1 MYSDF
6 RDQNGNAVAASVVLE
21 AIKRPVIKTFVGFE
35 IYSLEFAPRLHVT
48 EEDIIRSSFTITN
61 NCASDGIKLGSV
73 NIGMVKVTIKNEKF
87 AIFQEP
93 SELIDCHFSPQYKL
107 EIDDNT
113 TVTVFGGEYWVKEV
127 EQFAEGVKITCY
139 DSMCKL
145 DEPFTLGTITGT
157 PYQILTQ
164 ATTACNVPLKS
175 TQAEI
180 EALPNGTRT
189 FTLHSDNDCKTWRD
203 VLSYLSMLMG
213 CFVTFARYTYGV
225 LALPGLVVRPF
236 GNGKDSYCDTVTD
249 VHRYKGAKFSIFDTE
264 YKAIELTAYAV
275 DGGNTVKKDFTYAE
289 TTGVTG
295 QTIKLGYNPFIQA
308 DTPKADLTQTQR
320 DILHELL
327 TQVSKYAYT
336 PMQISLPVGFIY
348 DLGDVIK
355 CTGGLANTGFA
366 GGYTEDCYCC
376 ISNYTYTYG
385 KEFRIKTLDSHAGK
399 GRPIIVPGPNIYGV
413 EWNVVARSWTRT
425 DNSESFINP
434 NPYVAGATEYGSPFD
449 NIMPWSGIKRVSDPD
464 AGELVKIPK
473 FWFKMSADGS
483 YFRLQIADREADG
496 FSVAPAFMDRG
507 DGKGERDFVYVG
519 RYHCSS
525 SNYKS
530 NTGVIPKTGN
540 TRAEFRTNIH
550 NLGSTIWQWDY
561 AMLVTIQMLYIVEFA
576 NWESQEV
583 IGGGCTQT
591 SATSSAVFNCGGTD
605 SMPYHT
611 GTVSASHSDYGDC
624 QYRYMEMLW
633 GNCYDFCDGIYFSA
647 ANVYAIKNP
656 ADFSDQNGGVR
667 VTSRSTN
674 AYSYIYVLQ
683 QSYVSGFEWFYFP
696 TSSTSREPSI
706 HDEFYSTQNGV
717 VLVVGGY
724 YYDNSE
730 WSANAA
736 GLFRTH
742 ADYPASHSVANHT
755 GSRLMVLP

>member
-6 RDQNGNAVAASVVLE
+6 RDQNRNPVASSVVLE
-21 AIKRPVIKTFVGFE
+21 AIKRPIIKHSVG
-35 IYSLEFAPRLHVT
+35 IQIFASAMGSIRLSAT
-48 EEDIIRSSFTITN
+48 ENDIIRGSFTITN
-61 NCASDGIKLGSV
+61 SCASDGIKLGSV
-73 NIGMVKVTIKNEKF
+73 NIGMAKVTIKNEKF
-87 AIFQEP
+87 AMLQSP
-93 SELIDCHFSPQYKL
+93 SEIMGCFMKPMFYI
-107 EIDDNT
+107 EIDENT
-113 TVTVFGGEYWVKEV
+113 TVLASGGAYWVKEV
-127 EQFAEGVKITCY
+127 EQLTEGVRLTCY
-139 DSMCKL
+139 DSMSKL

-164 ATTACNVPLKS
+164 AATACGVAVQS

-213 CFVTFARYTYGV
+213 CFVTIGNIAPYVQG
-225 LALPGLVVRPF
+225 APGLVIRPF

-264 YKAIELTAYAV
+264 YKAIELTAYAL
-275 DGGNTVKKDFTYAE
+275 DGEDTIKKDFTYAE

-308 DTPKADLTQTQR
+308 DTPEADLTQTQR

-327 TQVSKYAYT
+327 TQVDKYAYT

-385 KEFRIKTLDSHAGK
+385 KEFRIKTLESKANK
-399 GRPIIVPGPNIYGV
+399 ARPIVVPPPPVHIYGV
-413 EWNVVARSWTRT
+413 SSDGQRSKTLSRT
-425 DNSESFINP
+425 DDAVDFANP
-434 NPYVAGATEYGSPFD
+434 NPYVAGSTDYGSPFD
-449 NIMPWSGIKRVSDPD
+449 TLMPWSGIERVADSN

-473 FWFKMSADGS
+473 FWYRTEITDGVLT
-483 YFRLQIADREADG
+483 RLQIADNAVDG

-519 RYHCSS
+519 RYHCGS

-530 NTGVIPKTGN
+530 VSGVKPIVNITRTTARTG
-540 TRAEFRTNIH
+540 IH
-550 NLGSTIWQWDY
+550 ALGSDVWQWDY
-561 AMLVTIQMLYIVEFA
+561 AMLITIQMLYLVEFA
-576 NWESQEV
+576 NWDSQAT
-583 IGGGCTQT
+583 IGGGCSQT
-591 SATSSAVFNCGGTD
+591 SASSSAVFNCGGTD

-611 GTVSASHSDYGDC
+611 GTVSTSHSAYGNC
-624 QYRYMEMLW
+624 QYRYIENLW
-633 GNCYDFCDGIYFSA
+633 GNCYDWCDGVYFSSSRIR
-647 ANVYAIKNP
+647 VVKNP
-656 ADFSDQNGGVR
+656 RYFSDPESGVFVGGKILSNSNG
-667 VTSRSTN
+667 
-674 AYSYIYVLQ
+674 YIYGIAKATASEYDWCYYPLTMTKSNYYIPDYCSNGIASATELYVGLYCF
-683 QSYVSGFEWFYFP
+683 QSQTG
-696 TSSTSREPSI
+696 
-706 HDEFYSTQNGV
+706 
-717 VLVVGGY
+717 
-724 YYDNSE
+724 
-730 WSANAA
+730 
-736 GLFRTH
+736 GLFFFGCDKEQALSWR
-742 ADYPASHSVANHT
+742 